1 MSNISK
7 INKLILNKLSKRGQI
22 LKKSIQF
29 DEPDVYK
36 LNYKIKR
43 TPYAGEAKTLE
54 KKIKLI
60 NHVVFNKDI
69 DYNIDHYECT
79 SCDLVDGFFIFKPL
93 YINVY
98 LDKFYKVI
106 DDTFNDNKDDPT
118 FTYQNNKKRV
128 FLFDN
133 LNLYEVLEH
142 CNKISPKLTSYLLR
156 YIVDI
161 LYLLKV
167 PLELISE
174 FMEKSKLVIVRY
186 EQSSGIHSHI
196 DNIKRGN
203 GAVVTMSLGP
213 DYNVYDLIPVDNT
226 NDSLRIF
233 FKKGSVLIMD
243 GKARYLWAHA
253 TPKNFKYTPT
263 DLRYSIVLLS
273 YEYKKNNIDCFT
285 SEVYNDT
292 LCGYYNKNFFKYD

>member
-7 INKLILNKLSKRGQI
+7 INNLILDKLSKRGKI

-29 DEPDVYK
+29 DEPRVFK

-69 DYNIDHYECT
+69 DYNVDHNECT
-79 SCDLVDGFFIFKPL
+79 SCDLVDGFFIFKPF
-93 YINVY
+93 YINLY
-98 LDKFYKVI
+98 LDKFYQII
-106 DDTFNDNKDDPT
+106 DETFNNNRDDPT

-142 CNKISPKLTSYLLR
+142 CNKINPRLTSYLLR

-167 PLELISE
+167 PIELISE
-174 FMEKSKLVIVRY
+174 FMQKSKLVIVRY
-186 EQSSGIHSHI
+186 EQGSGIHSHI

-253 TPKNFKYTPT
+253 TPKNFTYTPT
-263 DLRYSIVLLS
+263 ELRYSIVLLS
-273 YEYKKNNIDCFT
+273 YEYKKNNIDCFN
-285 SEVYNDT
+285 SEVYNDV